1 MTTPKDLESLPVNEL
16 EQIVK
21 AREKFIG
28 KTINFLEKIM
38 LGLDNT
44 DLDTEVDRKEG
55 STNIY
60 VKREM
65 IDFLGFGVTWET
77 GGTHYS
83 NNTDKMDI
91 NYDGGAGYQH
101 VFSAS
106 YNENSHDINE
116 LVVYMPGPWE
126 AAMGRV
132 IKLGKRKAISKYK
145 SWLKK
150 QEKQEQAGE
159 RISAEERKVQKEAA
173 KRERLIAEAKQLKL
187 VGD

>member
-1 MTTPKDLESLPVNEL
+1 MTESKDLESLPVKEL
-16 EQIVK
+16 ETIVK
-21 AREKFIG
+21 SREKFIG
-28 KTINFLEKIM
+28 KTINFLENVM

-60 VKREM
+60 VKREI
-65 IDFLGFGVTWET
+65 IDFLGFGITWET

-83 NNTDKMDI
+83 HNTDKMDI
-91 NYDGGAGYQH
+91 NYDGGGGYQH
-101 VFSAS
+101 VFQAS
-106 YNENSHDINE
+106 YNENSYNIEE
-116 LVVYMPGPWE
+116 LAVYISGPWE
-126 AAMGRV
+126 AAMGRM

-159 RISAEERKVQKEAA
+159 RISAEEKKIRKEAG
-173 KRERLIAEAKQLKL
+173 KRESLMAEAKQLKL
-187 VGD
+187 VD